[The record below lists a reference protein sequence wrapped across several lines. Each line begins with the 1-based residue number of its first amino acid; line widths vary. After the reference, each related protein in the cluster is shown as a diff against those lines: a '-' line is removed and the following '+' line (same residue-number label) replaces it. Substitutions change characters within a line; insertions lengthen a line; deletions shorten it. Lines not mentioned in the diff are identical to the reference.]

1 MARGLYAEVHH
12 DETRFVSEGGGA
24 KRAVGGNHN
33 GKHTLKRRGIQH
45 LRTFCVATVDF
56 REGLH
61 SICTIESCV
70 ATYLSLAVKSKQV
83 HFDSNSLR
91 HCLFNDNEAS
101 DMSQC
106 DVVKYVCSSFVRIPY
121 NSVITSFRQT
131 FISHSFKCNSSYAR
145 LTLSYFSHPT
155 DLTAC

>member
-33 GKHTLKRRGIQH
+33 GKHTLKRGGIQH

-61 SICTIESCV
+61 SISRDSTSTLLLAFHASSCS
-70 ATYLSLAVKSKQV
+70 TLL
-83 HFDSNSLR
+83 
-91 HCLFNDNEAS
+91 
-101 DMSQC
+101 
-106 DVVKYVCSSFVRIPY
+106 PY
-121 NSVITSFRQT
+121 AHSWLELEQRGIT
-131 FISHSFKCNSSYAR
+131 FI
-145 LTLSYFSHPT
+145 
-155 DLTAC
+155 